1 MSTSE
6 LFTKDFWQRAFT
18 QAVHAAAA
26 SALTPLAT
34 QQLGELNSVP
44 WYAIVSAAV
53 IGGVRI
59 RTVQPRDS
67 ESPRHH
73 ASLAGAIEARRHHPG
88 RMNQLPTTWLGVL
101 AVLIVTVPA
110 PSPEPQ
116 R

>member
-53 IGGVRI
+53 IGGVASVLFSLA
-59 RTVQPRDS
+59 TVKVPGTM
-67 ESPRHH
+67 P
-73 ASLAGAIEARRHHPG
+73 ASLVPSKLVDTTPG
-88 RMNQLPTTWLGVL
+88 
-101 AVLIVTVPA
+101 
-110 PSPEPQ
+110 E
-116 R
+116 